1 MFNNIKWIFFDIGS
15 TLIDESKAYE
25 HRIKDT
31 VNELIFHIFNLAL
44 ERANCN
50 PQISIMI
57 GDWLDN
63 DIVPAKSLGMH
74 TIWIKQGFAKFTEL
88 RNELE
93 KPDYVINDLNDIFKY
108 L

>member
-1 MFNNIKWIFFDIGS
+1 M
-15 TLIDESKAYE
+15 
-25 HRIKDT
+25 
-31 VNELIFHIFNLAL
+31 ELIFHIFNLAL

-50 PQISIMI
+50 PQNSIMI
-57 GDWLDN
+57 GDRLDN

-93 KPDYVINDLNDIFKY
+93 KPDYVINDLNDILKY
-108 L
+108 LKVNNENK